1 MRRSGSISL
10 GMPSFSGATR
20 QLILINVVVF
30 FALALLD
37 WLVPAVGLPLNMH
50 LLLQPVA
57 LFHGEI
63 WQLVTY
69 SFLPMGI
76 LSSLFAMI
84 SLWFTGVYLEDI
96 YGSRWLLEFYLLTAA
111 AGGLL
116 AAVLSYTHLFRIGP
130 GMAALGAWP
139 PILALLVA
147 FSFLGG
153 DQIIRFN
160 FLFNI
165 KAKYLAALYLLVYLA
180 ILVKGDDRFGALTA
194 LTTALVGWLYVKT
207 VPRRGLT
214 SGMTESMYGARNGY
228 YRWKRRRAARK
239 FEVYMRKQNREVRF
253 DDEGRY
259 IDPDSSEREQHRKL
273 NDKRWMN

>member
-20 QLILINVVVF
+20 QLILINVVAF

-37 WLVPAVGLPLNMH
+37 WLVPAVGIPLNMH
-50 LLLQPVA
+50 LLLQPAA

-63 WQLVTY
+63 WQLITY

-96 YGSRWLLEFYLLTAA
+96 YGSRWLMEFYLITAA
-111 AGGLL
+111 AGGLI

-130 GMAALGAWP
+130 DMATVGAWP

-147 FSFLGG
+147 FSYLGG

-160 FLFNI
+160 FIFNI

-194 LTTALVGWLYVKT
+194 LTTALIGWLYVKS

-214 SGMTESMYGARNGY
+214 YGMTESMYGARNNY

-239 FEVYMRKQNREVRF
+239 FEVYMRKQNRDVRF

-259 IDPDSSEREQHRKL
+259 IDPDRSEREQHEKL